1 VLQDYDP
8 DNFWADDTLNAKIW
22 KTPLQGLAVA
32 SQLTRLVLNSPL
44 IENVS
49 FIRACKHLEVL
60 DLSGC
65 VQLKVSGGKSSP
77 SVPCPCPARACL
89 SPPPPPVLT

>member
-1 VLQDYDP
+1 V
-8 DNFWADDTLNAKIW
+8 W
-22 KTPLQGLAVA
+22 KVPLQGLAVA

-60 DLSGC
+60 GSWI
-65 VQLKVSGGKSSP
+65 
-77 SVPCPCPARACL
+77 CPAAC
-89 SPPPPPVLT
+89 S